1 MPFFPFFQCSDSTA
15 TSLSSAKP
23 SSKEE
28 WEQLAAEIF
37 VSILK
42 TQSSRDPTGYA
53 KHFVPAL
60 TRQLVAPT
68 RDVDIRK
75 LSTSVKT
82 WAEEKTKADKEAKK
96 SGGRANLAVAAATG
110 GATGAAKPKTVGT
123 ASAKNTYDLG
133 AYGDE
138 VLDDGDDLDFM

>member
-1 MPFFPFFQCSDSTA
+1 
-15 TSLSSAKP
+15 LSA
-23 SSKEE
+23 
-28 WEQLAAEIF
+28 
-37 VSILK
+37 
-42 TQSSRDPTGYA
+42 
-53 KHFVPAL
+53 
-60 TRQLVAPT
+60 
-68 RDVDIRK
+68 
-75 LSTSVKT
+75 SVKT